1 MTSYCEV
8 FQRKEKKYRLSAHQY
23 QQMLN
28 ALCGHMELDA
38 FGETKITSLYY
49 DTPERSLI
57 ARSIEKPLYKEKL
70 RVRRYGGDAP
80 GGARDTRA
88 SEEAVGSASDTR
100 ASENA
105 AGDHNVC
112 ASESAPCERDER
124 VFIEIKKKYKG
135 IVYKR
140 RVCCS
145 SSAARAYLA
154 GMPYEQ
160 ACSAYPLSDPVQA
173 RESISSRSMQISH
186 EIDQFC
192 ERYDD
197 LEPSVLITCMRSAY
211 KPLDAS
217 EGELRITFDAD
228 LAYYDCFALDE
239 CEKAKHASTERA
251 QGNLVAKAPAHV
263 APAQD
268 ARAQHAR
275 AQDTRAQ
282 DARAQ
287 DTRAQKTSAQD
298 ARAQH
303 ASSQKECALLP
314 ADEVIMEIKNS
325 GPVPLWLSHALTS
338 AHIYPTSF
346 SKYGTAYRVLMNK
359 ERTTTHV

>member
-23 QQMLN
+23 QQMLD

-49 DTPERSLI
+49 DTPERLLI

-70 RVRRYGGDAP
+70 RVRRYGGEVP
-80 GGARDTRA
+80 GDT
-88 SEEAVGSASDTR
+88 
-100 ASENA
+100 
-105 AGDHNVC
+105 GDVS

-145 SSAARAYLA
+145 SRAARAYLA

-160 ACSAYPLSDPVQA
+160 ACSAYPLSDSAQA
-173 RESISSRSMQISH
+173 RESISSRSVQISH

-228 LAYYDCFALDE
+228 LAYRDCFAGDD

-251 QGNLVAKAPAHV
+251 QGNLGAKAPAKH
-263 APAQD
+263 ARTQDARAQD

-275 AQDTRAQ
+275 AQKTPAQ
-282 DARAQ
+282 DI
-287 DTRAQKTSAQD
+287 
-298 ARAQH
+298 RAQH
-303 ASSQKECALLP
+303 ACEGKIRAQHACTQKASAQAERALLP